1 TPKRPCGHNC
11 IRAGTL
17 AASASGEVRIL
28 PLQPARRAPIIVVPL
43 SVNGLSLSRMSARVP
58 SAFLSSAA
66 WSAIGA
72 SLKLSA
78 RELQIVTCIVE
89 DLAETQDDVGRHL
102 GMSPHTVHTHLERL
116 YKKLGVANRSR
127 LMVRV
132 FAEYVHLEA
141 AAGKRL

>member
-1 TPKRPCGHNC
+1 
-11 IRAGTL
+11 
-17 AASASGEVRIL
+17 
-28 PLQPARRAPIIVVPL
+28 
-43 SVNGLSLSRMSARVP
+43 MSARVS

-78 RELQIVTCIVE
+78 RELQIVTCIIE
-89 DLAETQDDVGRHL
+89 DLAETEDDVGRQL

-116 YKKLGVANRSR
+116 YKKLGVTNRSH
-127 LMVRV
+127 LIVRV

-141 AAGKRL
+141 AAGSRL

>member
-1 TPKRPCGHNC
+1 MSQLGNVVSYR
-11 IRAGTL
+11 
-17 AASASGEVRIL
+17 
-28 PLQPARRAPIIVVPL
+28 LQPAVSSGRFPLRAARCAPIIVTPLFVNSL
-43 SVNGLSLSRMSARVP
+43 SVSGMPVRVP

-116 YKKLGVANRSR
+116 YKKLGVANRSH
-127 LMVRV
+127 LIVRV
-132 FAEYVHLEA
+132 FAEYVHLET
-141 AAGKRL
+141 AAGKLR

>member
-1 TPKRPCGHNC
+1 M
-11 IRAGTL
+11 
-17 AASASGEVRIL
+17 SSGFF
-28 PLQPARRAPIIVVPL
+28 PLQPGWRAPIIVMPL
-43 SVNGLSLSRMSARVP
+43 FVNRLSLSGMPVRIP
-58 SAFLSSAA
+58 SAVLSSAA

-78 RELQIVTCIVE
+78 RELQIVTCIIE

-127 LMVRV
+127 LIVRV

>member
-1 TPKRPCGHNC
+1 MSQLRKIVSHSLSACGEFS
-11 IRAGTL
+11 T
-17 AASASGEVRIL
+17 
-28 PLQPARRAPIIVVPL
+28 
-43 SVNGLSLSRMSARVP
+43 LSLAGSQVRADNRHTALRQLPECVGMPARVP

-116 YKKLGVANRSR
+116 YKKLGVANRSH
-127 LMVRV
+127 LIVRV
-132 FAEYVHLEA
+132 FAEYVHLETIA
-141 AAGKRL
+141 AKLR

>member
-1 TPKRPCGHNC
+1 M
-11 IRAGTL
+11 
-17 AASASGEVRIL
+17 
-28 PLQPARRAPIIVVPL
+28 QPARRAPIIGMSL
-43 SVNGLSLSRMSARVP
+43 SVNRLNLSAMPVHVP
-58 SAFLSSAA
+58 SAFLSSTA

-78 RELQIVTCIVE
+78 RELQIVMCIIE

-116 YKKLGVANRSR
+116 YKKLGVANRSH
-127 LMVRV
+127 LIVRV

-141 AAGKRL
+141 AAGKRPMIVPGL

>member
-1 TPKRPCGHNC
+1 VQ
-11 IRAGTL
+11 
-17 AASASGEVRIL
+17 ASGEFWT
-28 PLQPARRAPIIVVPL
+28 
-43 SVNGLSLSRMSARVP
+43 LSLAGSQVRADNRHTALRQPPECVGMPARVP

-78 RELQIVTCIVE
+78 RELQIVTCIIE

-116 YKKLGVANRSR
+116 YKKLGVANRSH
-127 LMVRV
+127 LIVRV
-132 FAEYVHLEA
+132 FAEYVHLESRRKA
-141 AAGKRL
+141 SVIVPDL

>member
-1 TPKRPCGHNC
+1 
-11 IRAGTL
+11 
-17 AASASGEVRIL
+17 
-28 PLQPARRAPIIVVPL
+28 
-43 SVNGLSLSRMSARVP
+43 MSARAP

-89 DLAETQDDVGRHL
+89 DLAETQDDVGRRL
-102 GMSPHTVHTHLERL
+102 KMSPHTVHTHLERL
-116 YKKLGVANRSR
+116 YKKLGVASRSH
-127 LMVRV
+127 LIVRV

-141 AAGKRL
+141 ATGKRV